1 MTYDDRPA
9 ASPAPRRIRAGAR
22 LLGAALLVLCA
33 GLATAAEMP
42 ENVVAIVKAGPQD
55 TKGRHLTFDRF
66 CDVCAQHAL
75 GDLKRQRSGPRAVL
89 EQLIE
94 EAMVKAECGRLGIQV
109 TKADMQALWNKL
121 DGQVRTRSGGTR
133 TLRDTI
139 KEQGTTPGEFVDQ
152 LYHLIRKER
161 IASHPKY
168 LGSKIPA
175 NEQAKI
181 QQVGIVIATIRNKTR
196 IEYGVEIVEHAQQGQ
211 RPANL
216 GTDVIASVDGA
227 PITKRDFGLALVR
240 RLPGNKVREYLDRE
254 CKTGLMTMQG
264 IGLTTDEV
272 RKEIEH
278 IEKLWPL
285 ERELKRDEVWKT
297 VSFKDRFETQFNMS
311 MEDVFHDRYAKGL
324 LGLVRKMRAE
334 VTEEEIA
341 KEFELGKKDVYGPHL
356 VADIIEIGFSQKK
369 GFNVGNRSIV
379 EARRMANGFAQRLA
393 RGEPW
398 EKLATEI
405 NMRRDRT
412 MRARTLRLTTADDD
426 RVHYNQAKRLRDGDV
441 GTPYDT
447 LGEICVMRRV
457 GPQPARTLD
466 EIRPFL
472 RELLARRKTREW
484 IAKKITDEAWV
495 QIRWPL
501 PQRQ

>member
-1 MTYDDRPA
+1 MTYDDTSA
-9 ASPAPRRIRAGAR
+9 APRAR
-22 LLGAALLVLCA
+22 WRHALPLVLPALVLIATLGADTCR
-33 GLATAAEMP
+33 AELP
-42 ENVVAIVKAGPQD
+42 ENVVAVVKAGPD
-55 TKGRHLTFDRF
+55 DAKGRHLTFDRF

-75 GDLKRQRSGPRAVL
+75 GDVKRQKSGPRAVL

-94 EAMVKAECGRLGIQV
+94 ETMVKAECERLGITV
-109 TKADMQALWNKL
+109 TPAEVQAKWDEL

-139 KEQGTTPGEFVDQ
+139 TEQGTNPGEFREQ
-152 LYHLIRKER
+152 LLHLIRKDR

-168 LGSKIPA
+168 LGAKIPA
-175 NEQAKI
+175 NEQARI
-181 QQVGIVIATIRNKTR
+181 QQVGIVIATIRRKTKV
-196 IEYGVEIVEHAQQGQ
+196 EYGVEIVEHRQQDQ

-216 GTDVIASVDGA
+216 GTNVIAAVDGR
-227 PITKRDFGLALVR
+227 PITKRDFGLALVL
-240 RLPGNKVREYLDRE
+240 RLPGIKIREYLDQE
-254 CKTGLMTMQG
+254 CKTALMTMQG
-264 IGLTTDEV
+264 IGLTPEQAKQELAHVET
-272 RKEIEH
+272 
-278 IEKLWPL
+278 LWPL

-311 MEDVFHDRYAKGL
+311 KEDAIHDRYVRGL
-324 LGLVRKMRAE
+324 LGLVKKMRGE
-334 VTEEEIA
+334 VTEVEIR
-341 KEFELGKKDVYGPHL
+341 KEFEQGKDDVYGPHL
-356 VADIIEIGFSQKK
+356 VADIIEVGFSQKK
-369 GFNVGNRSIV
+369 GFTVGNRTIV
-379 EARRMANGFAQRLA
+379 EARRMANTFARRLA

-405 NMRRDRT
+405 NSRRDRT
-412 MRARTLRLTTADDD
+412 LKARTLRLTTSDDD

-457 GPQPARTLD
+457 GPQPARTID

-484 IAKKITDEAWV
+484 IAKKLTDENWV

-501 PQRQ
+501 PQRR